1 MAICSYLVMPE
12 PGQADALRERLASL
26 PGCEVT
32 PAENADLLLLV
43 TEAADRAADEALRG
57 RLEALDGIQAMV
69 LTFGEV
75 EAA

>member
-12 PGQADALRERLASL
+12 PGQADALRERLASI
-26 PGCEVT
+26 PGCEVV
-32 PAENADLLLLV
+32 PAENAELLLLV
-43 TEAADRAADEALRG
+43 TETADRAGDEALRD
-57 RLEALDGIQAMV
+57 RLEALDGIQALV